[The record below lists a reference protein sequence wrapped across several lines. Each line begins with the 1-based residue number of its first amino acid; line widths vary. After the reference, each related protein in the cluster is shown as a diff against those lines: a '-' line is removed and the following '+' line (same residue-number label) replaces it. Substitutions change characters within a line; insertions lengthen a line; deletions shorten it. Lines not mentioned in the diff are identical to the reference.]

1 MRLFPL
7 LLLCLLPALPLGAE
21 GDATAA
27 AEDTRPLPSR
37 WEVEEMYARARTML
51 EVKDIRDVSEVPRLL
66 EECVRAGFIPA
77 ERLLQDVYE
86 GRFKGLAAQPEKAA
100 GLTLARASSPPAP
113 GDAAMESLR
122 AEAMFR
128 YALYCERGFGRKAA
142 PAEAFQWMQKAA
154 RMGFPHARVELA
166 RYLMRGKGH
175 KAAPRRA
182 LRLLLEEQERNPDTP
197 NLYFYLGT
205 LCAQGRGLE
214 HERPNWRMALRYFER
229 GAEHRDARATN
240 NLGAM
245 YERGIVV
252 TRDTAHA
259 LRLYKRAADLGSK
272 EASANWQRLAYKSGL
287 RSDAPAET
295 TMGERLDNAKLRVI
309 EALPVS
315 PATRQKLSAPIRRR
329 AAQRQMP

>member
-1 MRLFPL
+1 MMTTMRLLPL
-7 LLLCLLPALPLGAE
+7 LLCSLLTLPLEAE
-21 GDATAA
+21 EKASAA
-27 AEDTRPLPSR
+27 RPLPSR
-37 WEVEEMYARARTML
+37 WEVEEMHARARMML
-51 EVKDIRDVSEVPRLL
+51 EGKNIRDVSDVPRLL

-86 GRFKGLAAQPEKAA
+86 GRFKGLEAQPEKAA
-100 GLTLARASSPPAP
+100 KLVLARASAPAAP

-122 AEAMFR
+122 AESMFR
-128 YALYCERGFGRKAA
+128 YALYCERGFGRKASL
-142 PAEAFQWMQKAA
+142 PEAFQWMQKAA
-154 RMGFPHARVELA
+154 RMGFSRARVELA

-175 KAAPRRA
+175 SAAPLRA
-182 LRLLLEEQERNPDTP
+182 LRLLLEEQERDPDTP

-205 LCAQGRGLE
+205 LCVRGL
-214 HERPNWRMALRYFER
+214 ERPNWRMALRYFER

-240 NLGAM
+240 NLAAM

-295 TMGERLDNAKLRVI
+295 SMGERLDNAKLRVI

-315 PATRQKLSAPIRRR
+315 SATRQKLSAPLRLR
-329 AAQRQMP
+329 AAQRQKP

>member
-1 MRLFPL
+1 MTAMRLLPFL
-7 LLLCLLPALPLGAE
+7 LYSLLTLPLGA
-21 GDATAA
+21 
-27 AEDTRPLPSR
+27 AEEARPLPSR
-37 WEVEEMYARARTML
+37 WEVEEMHARARMML
-51 EVKDIRDVSEVPRLL
+51 EGKDIRDVSDVPRLL
-66 EECVRAGFIPA
+66 EECVRANFIPA

-86 GRFKGLAAQPEKAA
+86 GRFKGLEAQPEKAA
-100 GLTLARASSPPAP
+100 KLVLARASAPAAP
-113 GDAAMESLR
+113 GNAAMESLR

-128 YALYCERGFGRKAA
+128 YALYCEHGFGRKAS
-142 PAEAFQWMQKAA
+142 PPEAFQWMQKAA
-154 RMGFPHARVELA
+154 RMGLSRARVELA

-175 KAAPRRA
+175 SAAPLRA
-182 LRLLLEEQERNPDTP
+182 LRLLLEEQERAPDTP

-205 LCAQGRGLE
+205 LCAQGLGFERQ
-214 HERPNWRMALRYFER
+214 RPNWRMALRYFER

-240 NLGAM
+240 NLAAM

-295 TMGERLDNAKLRVI
+295 SMGERIDNAKLRVI

-315 PATRQKLSAPIRRR
+315 PATRQKLSAPLRLR
-329 AAQRQMP
+329 AAQRQKP